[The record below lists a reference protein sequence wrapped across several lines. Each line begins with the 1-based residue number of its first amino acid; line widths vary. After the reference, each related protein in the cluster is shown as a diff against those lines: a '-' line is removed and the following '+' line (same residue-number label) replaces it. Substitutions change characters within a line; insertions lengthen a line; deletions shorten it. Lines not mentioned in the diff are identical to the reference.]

1 MFRRTS
7 IMQPKDNQNTEGRAR
22 RHFSPEQK
30 TAILREHLLE
40 GKTISDVCMAH
51 SITPAMFYQWQKQ
64 LFENGAAAF
73 NDRRPRSQLVPGQ
86 DATKVAR
93 LEAKLQQKDAVIGDI
108 MIELMAV
115 KKSLGEN

>member
-1 MFRRTS
+1 MFKRTLA
-7 IMQPKDNQNTEGRAR
+7 MQPNNTQPTEGRPR
-22 RHFSPEQK
+22 RQFTPEQK

-40 GKTISDVCMAH
+40 GKTISDVCAAH
-51 SITPAMFYQWQKQ
+51 AITPAMFYQWQRQ

-73 NDRRPRSQLVPGQ
+73 NDRRPRSHQVPGQ
-86 DATKVAR
+86 EATKVAK

-115 KKSLGEN
+115 KKSLGEA